1 MSRER
6 NLVIFGTGQMGKLA
20 HHYFTRDS
28 DYEVVGFT
36 VDGRY
41 LERTEFLGLKVT
53 PWEEAP
59 QVFPPDEIT
68 LFVALSYA
76 SMNSIRQGKFDDARS
91 RGYVLASYVS
101 SRCSYLSDE
110 PVGANCFILE
120 DNTIQPFVSIGD
132 NVTLWSGNH
141 IGHDAVIQ
149 DHCFVTSHVVIS
161 GNVVLGHHSF
171 LGVNSTIRD
180 SVSVAPR
187 TLVGAGAIIT
197 SDTEEG
203 GVYVPARSV
212 KLGKTSDEMGL

>member
-1 MSRER
+1 MAK
-6 NLVIFGTGQMGKLA
+6 VIVFGLRDTASLA
-20 HHYFTRDS
+20 HFYLKHDS
-28 DYEVVGFT
+28 PHEVAAFSV
-36 VDGRY
+36 
-41 LERTEFLGLKVT
+41 
-53 PWEEAP
+53 
-59 QVFPPDEIT
+59 
-68 LFVALSYA
+68 
-76 SMNSIRQGKFDDARS
+76 S
-91 RGYVLASYVS
+91 RGYLPEEDRFEGLPVAAFETVERDFPPGEYSFFVPMTASGMNRKREEIYLEAKAKGYPLISYVS
-101 SRCSYLSDE
+101 TRATVF
-110 PVGANCFILE
+110 PGAEIGENCFILE

-141 IGHDAVIQ
+141 VGHDAVIQ

-187 TLVGAGAIIT
+187 TLIGAGAIIT